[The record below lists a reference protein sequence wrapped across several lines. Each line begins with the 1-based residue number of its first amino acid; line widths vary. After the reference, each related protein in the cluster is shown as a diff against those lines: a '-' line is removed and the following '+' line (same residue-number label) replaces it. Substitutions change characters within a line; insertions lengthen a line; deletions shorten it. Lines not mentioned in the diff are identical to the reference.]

1 MKVGVAVNED
11 LLIPDPA
18 ARRRLLDHIAEVGLD
33 HVTTGDHISFHGG
46 AGFDGLVSATSI
58 LTAHDGLDVVVGV
71 YLAALRHPM
80 LIARQ
85 LSTISQLAPGRLVLG
100 VGVGGEDRSEVSNA
114 GVDPATRGR
123 RLDETLELL
132 RRLADGETVDHDGRF
147 FSLRKA
153 SILPVPDPPVPLVVG
168 GSGDVAVR
176 RTARYGDGWLGLFCS
191 ARRFADTVER
201 IRAATADLGR
211 PAPSWFGLNMW
222 CGLGLDAARAQDLLG
237 RRLEALYNLP
247 AEKFEHVTASGTP
260 EMVATKLA
268 PYVAAGAEHL
278 TLIIAA
284 GDVHEGVDLAAEVHR
299 LLVSG

>member
-1 MKVGVAVNED
+1 MKVGIAVNED

-18 ARRRLLDHIAEVGLD
+18 ERRRILDHIADAGLD
-33 HVTTGDHISFHGG
+33 HVTTGDHVSFHGG

-58 LTAHDGLDVVVGV
+58 LTAHDTLDVVVGV

-132 RRLADGETVDHDGRF
+132 RRLSAGETVDHEGRF

-153 SILPVPDPPVPLVVG
+153 NILPVPDPPVPLVVG

-176 RTARYGDGWLGLFCS
+176 RAASYGDGWLGIFCS
-191 ARRFADTVER
+191 ARRFADTVAR
-201 IRAATADLGR
+201 IHTATAEAGR
-211 PAPSWFGLNMW
+211 SAPTWFGLNMW
-222 CGLGLDAARAQDLLG
+222 CGLGHDARRAHDLLG

-247 AEKFEHVTASGTP
+247 AEKFAHVTAAGTP

-278 TLIIAA
+278 TLVIAA
-284 GDVHEGVDLAAEVHR
+284 DSVHEGIDQAAEVRR
-299 LLVSG
+299 LLLSG